1 MLSQRTIFVWIWERG
16 SFLRGEKA
24 FSDKCVLSQR
34 RGGFLRKAGL
44 SQRGRVF
51 SEKKIFSDRRGFL
64 RENGALSEK
73 NWFSQRKSGFLR
85 EKMVFLEKKGYLTEK
100 RIFSEKGNFL
110 REKGAFSE
118 NIFLR
123 GSVAFSGKKGFHRE
137 ERFSQWMCSCSAPM
151 QQTAH
156 NLKI

>member
-1 MLSQRTIFVWIWERG
+1 MCAFSEKGWLSQKSG
-16 SFLRGEKA
+16 A
-24 FSDKCVLSQR
+24 FSER
-34 RGGFLRKAGL
+34 EGFLR
-44 SQRGRVF
+44 
-51 SEKKIFSDRRGFL
+51 EKIFSDRRGFL

-137 ERFSQWMCSCSAPM
+137 ERFSQ
-151 QQTAH
+151 
-156 NLKI
+156 